1 MEKCYRI
8 SESMLRELLFE
19 SLKLNALEAGG
30 VDNWPGY
37 YDAIVDFMKE
47 NGTSETLTL
56 YDIVDNDLMKDFVD
70 NEIT

>member
-19 SLKLNALEAGG
+19 SLMFIALDAGG

-37 YDAIVDFMKE
+37 YDAITDFIKE